1 MKNIKWLIQLASR
14 NPLIFS
20 LALLMIA
27 VSTLS
32 IVVANRDKKINSC
45 DEERQK
51 LQNYYNQ
58 KLDSLDS
65 YYKRREV
72 QLNEE
77 VKVTLNSIID
87 NYKEQL
93 DEQRDLNLKIHTE
106 ILKNKSLINKTN
118 SKIKQLQ

>member
-1 MKNIKWLIQLASR
+1 MKNIKWLLTLASR

-51 LQNYYNQ
+51 LLYYYNQ
-58 KLDSLDS
+58 KLDSMDS
-65 YYKRREV
+65 YYKRREY

-77 VKVTLNSIID
+77 VKLTLKGIVD
-87 NYKEQL
+87 TYKEQL
-93 DEQRDLNLKIHTE
+93 EEQRDLNLRIQTE

-118 SKIKQLQ
+118 SKIKNLQ

>member
-1 MKNIKWLIQLASR
+1 MKNIKWLITLASR

-32 IVVANRDKKINSC
+32 IIVANRDKKIDNC
-45 DEERQK
+45 DDERRN
-51 LQNYYNQ
+51 LQQYYIQ

-65 YYKRREV
+65 YYKRREF

-77 VKVTLNSIID
+77 VKVTLNTIIE

-93 DEQRDLNLKIHTE
+93 EEQRDLNFKIQTE

-118 SKIKQLQ
+118 SKINDLK

>member
-1 MKNIKWLIQLASR
+1 MKNIKWLITLASR

-32 IVVANRDKKINSC
+32 IVVANRDKKIDNC
-45 DEERQK
+45 DDERRN
-51 LQNYYNQ
+51 LQQYYIQ

-65 YYKRREV
+65 YYKRREF

-77 VKVTLNSIID
+77 VKVTLNTIIE

-93 DEQRDLNLKIHTE
+93 EEQRDLNFKIQTE

-118 SKIKQLQ
+118 SKINDLK